1 MGRCGQCEKKAVV
14 KIQLGES
21 KDKRWLCLK
30 HYNLYMEANTEHKVV
45 FQKASTIKSVGKD
58 NILL

>member
-1 MGRCGQCEKKAVV
+1 MGICGQCDRKAAVR
-14 KIQLGES
+14 IPLGES
-21 KDKRWLCLK
+21 NDSRWLCLK

-45 FQKASTIKSVGKD
+45 FQKASAMERVSKD